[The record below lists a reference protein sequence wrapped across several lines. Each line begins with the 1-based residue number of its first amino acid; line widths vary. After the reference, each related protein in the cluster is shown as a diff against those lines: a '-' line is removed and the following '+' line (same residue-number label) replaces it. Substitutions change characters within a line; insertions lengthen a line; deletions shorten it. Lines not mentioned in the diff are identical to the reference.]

1 MIGKTLYLL
10 SVLVPL
16 AATSAIAADS
26 SITISGNVRDYG
38 CAVAGESK
46 DFNVDLLN
54 HAARQFHRVGATT
67 QAVPFRII
75 LSPCGTAVTAV
86 KVGFTGIADSENSS
100 VLRLDS
106 GTAAAA
112 GIGVQI
118 LDAQQTMLPLN
129 AASPAISWTSLTPG
143 QTNTLQFYAR
153 LIATQQ
159 PIVAGHVNATATFT
173 LEFQ

>member
-1 MIGKTLYLL
+1 MIKKMLYLL
-10 SVLVPL
+10 SAL
-16 AATSAIAADS
+16 AQLTVTSAVAADS
-26 SITISGNVRDYG
+26 SITISGYVRDNG

-46 DFNVDLLN
+46 DFSVDLLN
-54 HAARQFHRVGATT
+54 HAAKQFHTLGATT
-67 QAVPFRII
+67 QAVPFRIV
-75 LSPCGTAVTAV
+75 LSPCGNAVTAV
-86 KVGFTGIADSENSS
+86 KVGFTGIADGADGR
-100 VLRLDS
+100 VLGLES

-129 AASPAISWTSLTPG
+129 ADSSAIAWTPLTPG

-153 LIATQQ
+153 LMATQL
-159 PIVAGHVNATATFT
+159 PVTAGHVSATATFT

>member
-1 MIGKTLYLL
+1 MIRK
-10 SVLVPL
+10 VPGLICALMSL

-26 SITISGNVRDYG
+26 SITISGYVRDNG

-46 DFNVDLLN
+46 AFSVDLLN
-54 HAARQFHRVGATT
+54 HAAKQFQTPGATT
-67 QAVPFRII
+67 QAVPFRIV

-86 KVGFTGIADSENSS
+86 KVGFTGIADSANNS
-100 VLRLDS
+100 VLGLDS
-106 GTAAAA
+106 SAAAAA

-118 LDAQQTMLPLN
+118 LDAQQRMLPLN
-129 AASPAISWTSLTPG
+129 AASSAIAWTSLTPG

-153 LIATQQ
+153 LMATQL
-159 PIVAGHVNATATFT
+159 PITTGQVNATATFT